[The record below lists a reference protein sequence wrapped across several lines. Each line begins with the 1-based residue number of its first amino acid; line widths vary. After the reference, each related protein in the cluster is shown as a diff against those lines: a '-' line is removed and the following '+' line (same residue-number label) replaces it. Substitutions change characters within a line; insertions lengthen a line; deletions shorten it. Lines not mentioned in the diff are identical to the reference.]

1 MNHDADDDPVPA
13 LVAAAWQR
21 AETLAYS
28 TVTERPDL
36 YQEVVRLV
44 RRTADHLRLLGP
56 GTSTLLSAHDRGPE
70 LVAAVAE
77 DSGIPAWDLDLG
89 VVAGAA
95 LALRYREVRAEQAAR
110 RRLRRIE
117 EGSAAGQAWVVLEEA
132 GAREGDPFLPY
143 ERLEVE
149 VATGR
154 AILVTAEP
162 DDDYRGCAHHVRR
175 VRLDLGTGAVGADA
189 EDPDAVAFADA
200 EAREHAVDRL
210 RGDAVGP

>member
-56 GTSTLLSAHDRGPE
+56 GTSALLSAHDRGPE

-162 DDDYRGCAHHVRR
+162 DDDYRGCAHRVRR

>member
-13 LVAAAWQR
+13 LVAASWQR
-21 AETLAYS
+21 SETLAYS

-56 GTSTLLSAHDRGPE
+56 GTSALLSAHERGAE
-70 LVAAVAE
+70 LVAAVAD
-77 DSGIPAWDLDLG
+77 DSGIPAWDLDLE

-117 EGSAAGQAWVVLEEA
+117 EGSAAGRAWVVVEER
-132 GAREGDPFLPY
+132 GAPEGDPFLPY

-149 VATGR
+149 VGTGR
-154 AILVTAEP
+154 GLLVSTDP
-162 DDDYRGCAHHVRR
+162 DDDYRRCVHLVRA
-175 VRLDLGTGAVGADA
+175 VRLDLSTGAVAPDLHDPEAVPYADA
-189 EDPDAVAFADA
+189 A
-200 EAREHAVDRL
+200 AREAAVDRL
-210 RGDAVGP
+210 RGGAVGP

>member
-1 MNHDADDDPVPA
+1 MNHDADDDPVPP
-13 LVAAAWQR
+13 LVAASWQR

-56 GTSTLLSAHDRGPE
+56 GTSALLSAHERGPE
-70 LVAAVAE
+70 LVAAVAD

-89 VVAGAA
+89 VVAGAS

-117 EGSAAGQAWVVLEEA
+117 EGFAAGQAWVVVEET

-154 AILVTAEP
+154 ALLVTAEP
-162 DDDYRGCAHHVRR
+162 DDDYRGCVHRVRA
-175 VRLDLGTGAVGADA
+175 VRLDLGTGAVGPDA

-200 EAREHAVDRL
+200 EAREDAVDRL